1 MTNINYSPDQE
12 EFWDFSWDEMALIDL
27 PTQIEYV
34 IAQTNVPSLGYI
46 GHSEGTIQAFAG
58 FSANHTL
65 ADRVN
70 IFVALAPVQSFPHHL
85 IMLRF
90 FFFLRLHMLEMRFLP
105 SFERWPSQPIRSS
118 SICSARPSSTFPPP
132 SIASFLA
139 TVSSCLTSATSCSRQ
154 SQARVMILTRRGWIT
169 TCTLSRIPLA

>member
-1 MTNINYSPDQE
+1 MPLNSSVMLVIFADAGFDVWIGNNRGNGISMTNINYSPDQE

-70 IFVALAPVQSFPHHL
+70 IFVALAPV
-85 IMLRF
+85 
-90 FFFLRLHMLEMRFLP
+90 
-105 SFERWPSQPIRSS
+105 
-118 SICSARPSSTFPPP
+118 
-132 SIASFLA
+132 
-139 TVSSCLTSATSCSRQ
+139 
-154 SQARVMILTRRGWIT
+154 
-169 TCTLSRIPLA
+169 